1 MRKESLAALL
11 ILLCSALQAHGDSPK
26 KEDTAKR
33 ALTAPSVRP
42 AFVEGPGKRSIPEPA
57 SGPAP
62 LRMAENPPA
71 RPLPAEIQQ
80 QTVIPE
86 VSTQVSMSSSDANR
100 IVCSQEIK
108 DVIFSSEKG
117 VSVKVS
123 GRNAFVKFRIQR
135 KDEREIYSST
145 PTEIFVVCGESV
157 YNLIAVPRR
166 IPAQTVRLSQGSE
179 KIAKN
184 AALYGALPFEK
195 KVIAIIKA
203 VYTDEIPDGYSVS
216 GMNRK
221 LSLFRDLDVTQV
233 RSFRVEGEGL
243 SVSEFSV
250 STRKAGEELKITEK
264 DFLRGEIAAKPVAI
278 SIDRHSLKQGET
290 ARVIVVEQ
298 APASREGGDDGVQG
312 QD

>member
-11 ILLCSALQAHGDSPK
+11 ILLCAALQAYGDSPK
-26 KEDTAKR
+26 KEDTAKP
-33 ALTAPSVRP
+33 APSVRP

-57 SGPAP
+57 AGAAS

-108 DVIFSSEKG
+108 DVIFSGEKG

-166 IPAQTVRLSQGSE
+166 IPAQTVRLSRGSE

-195 KVIAIIKA
+195 KVIAIVRS
-203 VYTDEIPDGYSVS
+203 VYTGEIPDSFTETGVR
-216 GMNRK
+216 GRIA
-221 LSLFRDLDVTQV
+221 LFRDLDVTLV
-233 RSFRVEGEGL
+233 GSFRVDGEGL
-243 SVSEFSV
+243 GVKQFQVSS
-250 STRKAGEELKITEK
+250 RKIGEEIKITEK
-264 DFLRGEIAAKPVAI
+264 DFLRKEIAMKPVAI
-278 SIDRHSLKQGET
+278 TIDRHSLKQGET

-298 APASREGGDDGVQG
+298 ALAGREGGDDGVQG